1 MKHVTI
7 LAGIWWGFCCVAAV
21 AETAGFE
28 SPANGNGMTEITSAE
43 LTYDYKRSIAVF
55 ETDVVVVDP
64 QVRIASDTLTV
75 LFDGT
80 NQIKSVTALG
90 NVRIRS
96 DGKRATCRKAI
107 YIAATGE
114 VILTGDAKLM
124 RGTDSVMGQHITFWL
139 NEERVVCKPGR
150 LVIYPDEESSGPKL
164 LQEQVAPDRT
174 QSATE

>member
-1 MKHVTI
+1 MRIITI
-7 LAGIWWGFCCVAAV
+7 SLLLLGVASTLVAV
-21 AETAGFE
+21 ESETRQA
-28 SPANGNGMTEITSAE
+28 GMTEITSE
-43 LTYDYKRSIAVF
+43 QLTYDYKRSLAVF

-90 NVRIRS
+90 NVRIQS

-114 VILTGDAKLM
+114 VLLTGDAKLM
-124 RGTDSVMGQHITFWL
+124 RGTDSVMGEQITFWL

-150 LVIYPDEESSGPKL
+150 LLIYPEGDASGSL
-164 LQEQVAPDRT
+164 RDAVAPDAPDAAAR
-174 QSATE
+174 